1 MIHTTEQR
9 IEAASRHPRGDA
21 RSPFRRIYRWRGT
34 LVAPA
39 LVAAA
44 VTAWW
49 NAHPVAPDV
58 AIGGGLFLLGWA
70 GRMWAQRHLGYRIRD
85 RMRLTTCGPYGWVRN
100 PVYVANTLAVTGTTL
115 IAGSFWLAAAA
126 ALLCGTVYS
135 VVVRY
140 EEVHLARWYGRGYL
154 AYCRVTPR
162 WIPTGLARSAPA
174 GCAGARSWTD
184 VAKAEWQ
191 VPLILLP
198 VLVPMV
204 IR

>member
-1 MIHTTEQR
+1 MIWRSEQMPV
-9 IEAASRHPRGDA
+9 AAADSYPQNTP
-21 RSPFRRIYRWRGT
+21 SPFRRIYRWRGT

-44 VTAWW
+44 VTAWTTR
-49 NAHPVAPDV
+49 PVALEV
-58 AIGGGLFLLGWA
+58 AIGGAMFLVGWA
-70 GRMWAQRHLGYRIRD
+70 GRIWAQRHLGYRVRE
-85 RMRLTTCGPYGWVRN
+85 RMRLTTCGPYGWARN

-115 IAGSFWLAAAA
+115 IAGSYWLAAGS
-126 ALLCGTVYS
+126 ALLCATVYS

-140 EEVHLARWYGRGYL
+140 EEVHLARWYGRAYL

-162 WIPTGLARSAPA
+162 WIPAGLTRSRAT
-174 GCAGARSWTD
+174 GCACARSWTD

-198 VLVPMV
+198 VLVPLA